1 MKWNGGKRWQTMVN
15 NGTPVEEPTVQQ
27 QTKLQTN
34 LASLIITLPTIFWV
48 KCHGQWLVN
57 ISELFFFLT
66 PPMVPK
72 AYQRTACQ
80 PSKFLPQLPCRRW
93 IRLNNSNCRGCCC
106 WVTDVGDDFDGSSP
120 GLILQQCTLTKESG
134 LEKFSGRHEFG
145 VKLGQFP
152 EIIKRRK
159 DAKGML

>member
-1 MKWNGGKRWQTMVN
+1 MKLNGGKRWQTMVN

-57 ISELFFFLT
+57 ISELFFFLA

-80 PSKFLPQLPCRRW
+80 PSKFLPQLPCCRW

-106 WVTDVGDDFDGSSP
+106 WVTDVETTLMVAARGSFFNSARSP
-120 GLILQQCTLTKESG
+120 KNLALKNFQAGMN
-134 LEKFSGRHEFG
+134 LE
-145 VKLGQFP
+145 LN
-152 EIIKRRK
+152 
-159 DAKGML
+159 

>member
-1 MKWNGGKRWQTMVN
+1 MKLNGGKRWQTMVN

-48 KCHGQWLVN
+48 KCHGQWRVN
-57 ISELFFFLT
+57 ISELFFFSRASKG
-66 PPMVPK
+66 PK
-72 AYQRTACQ
+72 SISKDCLSTIKVLASASMLPLN
-80 PSKFLPQLPCRRW
+80 PSEWFQLSW
-93 IRLNNSNCRGCCC
+93 LLRLSNRC
-106 WVTDVGDDFDGSSP
+106 GDDFDGSGP

-134 LEKFSGRHEFG
+134 LVRFPGRHEFG

-152 EIIKRRK
+152 EIIKRQK
-159 DAKGML
+159 DAKGMF